1 MRDSFRYIDSKNI
14 VDESEETSAIKL
26 ASYLIVLLFAVTS
39 QQKKLICVGIF
50 IIMFM
55 SRKIFCI
62 CVGVNDCFIKRD
74 ENCQ

>member
-55 SRKIFCI
+55 SRKNILHLC
-62 CVGVNDCFIKRD
+62 RR
-74 ENCQ
+74 